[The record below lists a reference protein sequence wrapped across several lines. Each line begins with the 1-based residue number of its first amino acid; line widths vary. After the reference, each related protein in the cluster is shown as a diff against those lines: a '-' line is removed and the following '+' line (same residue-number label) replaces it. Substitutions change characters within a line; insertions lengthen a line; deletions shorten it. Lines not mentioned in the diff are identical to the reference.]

1 MKAKFHSVAL
11 VSPPEL
17 HLAANVD
24 GFELHLDP
32 KIVDNVFSLIDVYE
46 RGKTRIE
53 RLSHLQPHLQPRGG
67 ETATAG
73 SFERNSRPPTK
84 SLSTDTAYQSIMAS
98 HVLMTLVFQTGS
110 MHLYHYNK
118 VETISFPTLTVWG
131 EYRSKLRPKKP
142 AEVESTAL
150 LTFRTQVHSTVNK
163 IRPSMLDFIIEITNH
178 LQSQLLISENKPQSK
193 NHAVTAVTPQVED
206 ISLSEISI
214 GHGHG
219 QENSEFLSPA
229 VLAGIQLSF
238 SLRIDSSRLD
248 ILSDL
253 DVMAFLVWESGGF
266 LVTLSPTTRTLQFA
280 GTVADLRIDL
290 RHTRYQAGM
299 VQTAYA
305 NVRGLS
311 FSVSY
316 SQPSEDERERDR
328 ESSLSSPSLPILSV
342 ILDTEFDAGFR
353 FDRLQDILIMK
364 AVYIDR
370 IPVVSPTSAP
380 KKPVP
385 SSSNPQN
392 SVSNLN
398 TTILVRA
405 RQIKLKADLGH
416 NIASAAITFTSP
428 VFTSRITPRTTEFTF
443 TIASLDLDF
452 AEDRPLGG
460 FMRLPE
466 CYFIT
471 SRVRSNLL
479 EFSSGASQ
487 MLDVTL
493 GSGPLD
499 IVLQSEKRVLLQYQ
513 YVFFA
518 LNLSR
523 LIIYFSLVLS
533 RF

>member
-24 GFELHLDP
+24 GFDLHLDP
-32 KIVDNVFSLIDVYE
+32 KIVDNVFGLIDVYE

-53 RLSHLQPHLQPRGG
+53 RLSHLQPRGG

-73 SFERNSRPPTK
+73 SSERNSRPPTK

-98 HVLMTLVFQTGS
+98 HVLMTLMFKTGS

-118 VETISFPTLTVWG
+118 AETISFPTLTVWA
-131 EYRSKLRPKKP
+131 EYRAKIRPKKST
-142 AEVESTAL
+142 EVESPAL
-150 LTFRTQVHSTVNK
+150 LTFRTQVYSTINMVQ
-163 IRPSMLDFIIEITNH
+163 PSMLDFVIEIANH
-178 LQSQLLISENKPQSK
+178 LQNQLQISEDKFQSK
-193 NHAVTAVTPQVED
+193 DHTATAVTSQQED
-206 ISLSEISI
+206 LSLSEISI
-214 GHGHG
+214 SHGHG
-219 QENSEFLSPA
+219 QESSEFLSPG

-238 SLRIDSSRLD
+238 SLRIDSSRLE
-248 ILSDL
+248 ISSGL
-253 DVMAFLVWESGGF
+253 DVMAFLAWENGGF
-266 LVTLSPTTRTLQFA
+266 LVTLSPMTRTLQFT

-290 RHTRYQAGM
+290 RHMRYQAGM

-305 NVRGLS
+305 NVRGLT

-316 SQPSEDERERDR
+316 SQPSEDVRERDR
-328 ESSLSSPSLPILSV
+328 ESHSSSPSLPILSAV
-342 ILDTEFDAGFR
+342 LDTEFDAGFR
-353 FDRLQDILIMK
+353 FDRFQDILIMK

-385 SSSNPQN
+385 SSEN
-392 SVSNLN
+392 SVSKLN
-398 TTILVRA
+398 TIILVRA
-405 RQIKLKADLGH
+405 REIKLKADLGH

-428 VFTSRITPRTTEFTF
+428 VFTSRITPQTTEFTF
-443 TIASLDLDF
+443 TIAALDLDF

-460 FMRLPE
+460 FMRLPD
-466 CYFIT
+466 CYFTT
-471 SRVRSNLL
+471 SRVRSNRL
-479 EFSSGASQ
+479 EFSSGASR

-513 YVFFA
+513 YVS
-518 LNLSR
+518 LS
-523 LIIYFSLVLS
+523 L
-533 RF
+533 